1 MIAVTRYR
9 SNHGQLVWMACMNG
23 SSKNRVTSSSLFQQ
37 PPCTE
42 TNQMKKK
49 QKKKHSGK
57 RENIDGQNKIAKI
70 PEIFTPGTDE
80 LCDLYDL
87 FPLQFM
93 T

>member
-1 MIAVTRYR
+1 
-9 SNHGQLVWMACMNG
+9 
-23 SSKNRVTSSSLFQQ
+23 
-37 PPCTE
+37 
-42 TNQMKKK
+42 MKKK